1 MSKFIK
7 DVDKRTQKDIRIY
20 LSNQKQILTKEYF
33 STIRN
38 ADKTDFKKKKII
50 REKEDHCIMTG
61 FLKTANPCPDK
72 IV

>member
-1 MSKFIK
+1 MQIK
-7 DVDKRTQKDIRIY
+7 QTLR
-20 LSNQKQILTKEYF
+20 
-33 STIRN
+33 
-38 ADKTDFKKKKII
+38 KKMI